1 MCFCHTVGV
10 WYMSKK
16 TQKLIL
22 GVVLIGV
29 LSLLVGI
36 SLIDD
41 SSTKTKNKSD
51 YQTKTEEISQKLN
64 QIEGKFEKR
73 LKRLKRY
80 SE

>member
-1 MCFCHTVGV
+1 
-10 WYMSKK
+10 MSKK